1 MEVAD
6 QHVVRIHYTLTDD
19 TGDVLDSSSEGE
31 PLTYLH
37 GSGNIIPGL
46 ERELS
51 GKRAGDTL
59 QVKVDPADGY
69 GEHREELVQAV
80 PKSAFEGIENI
91 EPGMRF
97 EASGPEGSQVV
108 MVTEVSD
115 DTVTVDA
122 NHALAGEILNFDVEI
137 VDVRVAEPEEIE
149 HGHVHDDSD
158 EEH

>member
-6 QHVVRIHYTLTDD
+6 QLVVRIHYTLTDD

-51 GKRAGDTL
+51 GKRPGDTL
-59 QVKVDPADGY
+59 KVRVEPADGY
-69 GEHREELVQAV
+69 GEHRAELVQAV
-80 PKSAFEGIENI
+80 PKSAFEGIEQI

-122 NHALAGEILNFDVEI
+122 NHALAGEVLVFDVEI
-137 VDVRVAEPEEIE
+137 VDVRAAKPEEIE
-149 HGHVHDDSD
+149 HGHVHGHGGHD
-158 EEH
+158 H

>member
-19 TGDVLDSSSEGE
+19 TGDVLDSSSGGE

-37 GSGNIIPGL
+37 GSGSIIPGL

-51 GKRAGDTL
+51 GKRVGDTL
-59 QVKVDPADGY
+59 NVRVEPADGY

-80 PKSAFEGIENI
+80 PKSAFEGMEKI

-97 EASGPEGSQVV
+97 EASGPEGSQTVR
-108 MVTEVSD
+108 VTEVSH
-115 DTVTVDA
+115 DTATVDA
-122 NHALAGEILNFDVEI
+122 NHALAGEVLIFEVEI
-137 VDVRVAEPEEIE
+137 IEVRAAEPEEIE
-149 HGHVHDDSD
+149 HGHVHGDGA
-158 EEH
+158 HAH

>member
-19 TGDVLDSSSEGE
+19 TGDVLDSSSGGE

-59 QVKVDPADGY
+59 QVRVDPADGY

-80 PKSAFEGIENI
+80 PMSAFQGIENI

-115 DTVTVDA
+115 DAVTVDA
-122 NHALAGEILNFDVEI
+122 NHALAGEVLNFDVEI
-137 VDVRVAEPEEIE
+137 VDVRTAEPEEIE
-149 HGHVHDDSD
+149 HGHAHGDGGH
-158 EEH
+158 EH

>member
-6 QHVVRIHYTLTDD
+6 QLVVRIHYTLTDD

-59 QVKVDPADGY
+59 KVRVEPADGY

-80 PKSAFEGIENI
+80 PKSAFEGIEQI

-122 NHALAGEILNFDVEI
+122 NHALAGEVLVFDVEI
-137 VDVRVAEPEEIE
+137 VDVRAAEPEEIE
-149 HGHVHDDSD
+149 HGHVHGHGGH
-158 EEH
+158 EH